1 MHLFATIKQVC
12 NAEYREALKSSS
24 PADPCKVVPSLPA
37 PARPGQRVSTISNET
52 QWAAIGAFLADRVVN
67 P

>member
-1 MHLFATIKQVC
+1 MHLFATIRQVC
-12 NAEYREALKSSS
+12 NAEYREALKTSS
-24 PADPCKVVPSLPA
+24 PADPRKVAPSLPA
-37 PARPGQRVSTISNET
+37 PVRPGQRVSNPNEM